1 MKDYD
6 STPSTLTRIKDFIS
20 DNITGVIAAVII
32 AIIVFI
38 LGVLLI
44 PVKETM
50 TVKSTWWDW
59 QIPINKFA
67 EVSHTSDYYP
77 RGEGVHDVNAEITY
91 HTKKVVD
98 QKAYTDADGTH
109 HPERSHT
116 EHVPE
121 KRYHYKRDEWVFSYN
136 IPCSGMDKNP
146 HEAECDI
153 PYPSASPELGDLS
166 RGPHVETYGVIGEK
180 ADGAG
185 CNYDVSKSDW
195 ERIEVGGTITYK
207 YRRIDK
213 KKIYDISL
221 E

>member
-1 MKDYD
+1 MKDYN
-6 STPSTLTRIKDFIS
+6 STPSPLTRIKDFIS

-38 LGVLLI
+38 LGALLI
-44 PVKETM
+44 PVKGTM

-77 RGEGVHDVNAEITY
+77 RGEGVHDVDTEITY
-91 HTKKVVD
+91 STKRIVD
-98 QKAYTDADGTH
+98 QKAYTDADGTR

-116 EHVPE
+116 ERIP
-121 KRYHYKRDEWVFSYN
+121 KTRYHYKRDEWVFSYN
-136 IPCSGMDKNP
+136 VPCSGMDRNP

-153 PYPSASPELGDLS
+153 PYPSVSPELGDLS
-166 RGPHVETYGVIGEK
+166 RGPHIETYGVIGEK
-180 ADGAG
+180 ADGTCG
-185 CNYDVSKSDW
+185 NYDVSKSDW

-207 YRRIDK
+207 YRRINE
-213 KKIYDISL
+213 KKIYDISF

>member
-6 STPSTLTRIKDFIS
+6 YIPSPFTRIKDFIS
-20 DNITGVIAAVII
+20 NNITGVVVTVIAAII
-32 AIIVFI
+32 LFI
-38 LGVLLI
+38 LGILLI

-59 QIPINKFA
+59 QIPINKFT

-77 RGEGVHDVNAEITY
+77 RGEGVHDIDTEITY

-98 QKAYTDADGTH
+98 QAAYTDANGTH

-116 EHVPE
+116 ERVSE
-121 KRYHYKRDEWVFSYN
+121 TRYHYKRDEWVFSYN
-136 IPCSGMDKNP
+136 VPCSGMDKNP

-153 PYPSASPELGDLS
+153 SYPSASPVLGDLS

-180 ADGAG
+180 ADGTG
-185 CNYDVSKSDW
+185 GNYDVSKSDW
-195 ERIEVGGTITYK
+195 EKIEVGGTITYK

-213 KKIYDISL
+213 KKIYDISF